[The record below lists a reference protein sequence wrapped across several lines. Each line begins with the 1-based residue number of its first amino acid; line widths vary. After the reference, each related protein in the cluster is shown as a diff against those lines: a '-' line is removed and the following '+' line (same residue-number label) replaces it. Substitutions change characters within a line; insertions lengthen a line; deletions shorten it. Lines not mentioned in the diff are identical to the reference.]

1 MHSSQ
6 AASQPQAP
14 AAPSAAPQLTF
25 GSTPAPTPG
34 PGTGVVTLLLPMQCI
49 AAAAAAAAAVT
60 AAVIAY
66 CCFWAG
72 GMVDPHCYSFAL

>member
-14 AAPSAAPQLTF
+14 AAPSAAPQLTI

-34 PGTGVVTLLLPMQCI
+34 PGTGVVTLLLLMHCI
-49 AAAAAAAAAVT
+49 AAAAAVT

-72 GMVDPHCYSFAL
+72 GMVDAHCYSFAL

>member
-14 AAPSAAPQLTF
+14 AAPSAAPQLTI
-25 GSTPAPTPG
+25 GSTAAPTPG
-34 PGTGVVTLLLPMQCI
+34 PGTGVITLLLLMHAI
-49 AAAAAAAAAVT
+49 AAAAAAVT

-66 CCFWAG
+66 CCFLAG
-72 GMVDPHCYSFAL
+72 GMVDAHCYSFAL